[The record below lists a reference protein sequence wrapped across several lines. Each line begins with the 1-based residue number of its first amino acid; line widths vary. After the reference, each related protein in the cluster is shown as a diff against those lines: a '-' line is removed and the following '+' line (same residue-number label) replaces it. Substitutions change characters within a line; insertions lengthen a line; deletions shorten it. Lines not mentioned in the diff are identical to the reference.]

1 MQAAI
6 DCVNILSS
14 CQSDL
19 FLDPQSNERDM
30 AHLWTFLGELVFE
43 IEMGLARVFQ
53 VTRVMPSERGAIDL
67 RLFYEPQRRS
77 RAGGYPKALIQN
89 TALLVSKPCY
99 QQKREDG
106 EHTVQTGQL
115 VKID

>member
-1 MQAAI
+1 
-6 DCVNILSS
+6 
-14 CQSDL
+14 
-19 FLDPQSNERDM
+19 
-30 AHLWTFLGELVFE
+30 
-43 IEMGLARVFQ
+43 
-53 VTRVMPSERGAIDL
+53 MPSERGAIDL

-77 RAGGYPKALIQN
+77 RAGGYPNALIQN